1 VTKYR
6 RGVFTK
12 EILERT
18 KIIFKETC
26 EQIDCELI
34 EFNGEDDHVHILVSI
49 PPKHSV
55 AIVVSKL
62 KGKSSYFIRK
72 EFWELI

>member
-1 VTKYR
+1 MITSLKWNYNVTKYR

-34 EFNGEDDHVHILVSI
+34 EFNGEDDHV
-49 PPKHSV
+49 
-55 AIVVSKL
+55 
-62 KGKSSYFIRK
+62 
-72 EFWELI
+72 